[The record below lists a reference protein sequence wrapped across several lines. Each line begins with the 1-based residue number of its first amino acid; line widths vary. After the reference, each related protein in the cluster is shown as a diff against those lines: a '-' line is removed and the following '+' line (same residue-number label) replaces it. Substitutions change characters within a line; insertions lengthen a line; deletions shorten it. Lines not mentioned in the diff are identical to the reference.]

1 MIKRKNCACAVPGGQ
16 FGRQRLG
23 SPLGAFTCY
32 AAHAMAKRPHAID
45 DAEWDTR
52 RPIFDHWGKLL
63 IAVAVFVLG
72 VLAGAGLAGWVIP
85 PS

>member
-1 MIKRKNCACAVPGGQ
+1 MLCCD
-16 FGRQRLG
+16 
-23 SPLGAFTCY
+23 
-32 AAHAMAKRPHAID
+32 AMAKRPRAID

-52 RPIFDHWGKLL
+52 RPIFDHWGKLI
-63 IAVAVFVLG
+63 IAVSVFVLG